1 MVDDAK
7 DQNELNSA
15 KQRGNAEDKVNLT
28 IRQEIAAL
36 QKEEKERQNDINKSI
51 SEFKSAQED
60 ITGQLQE
67 QARNMQGNKEGLK
80 DSINLS
86 RQVTKAISS
95 AIGS

>member
-36 QKEEKERQNDINKSI
+36 QKEEKERK
-51 SEFKSAQED
+51 K
-60 ITGQLQE
+60 
-67 QARNMQGNKEGLK
+67 KPLK
-80 DSINLS
+80 KRRKDG
-86 RQVTKAISS
+86 KK
-95 AIGS
+95 